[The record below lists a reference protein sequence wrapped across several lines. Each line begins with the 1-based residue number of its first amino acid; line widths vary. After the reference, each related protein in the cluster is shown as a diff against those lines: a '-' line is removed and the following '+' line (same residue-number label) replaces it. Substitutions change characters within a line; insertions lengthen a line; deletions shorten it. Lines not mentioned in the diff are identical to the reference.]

1 MKLAGDEYG
10 SLQELGF
17 DENKTKSLRIRLKK
31 QTDFQSGDISKKAFK
46 QNQH

>member
-31 QTDFQSGDISKKAFK
+31 TDLQSGDISKKAFK